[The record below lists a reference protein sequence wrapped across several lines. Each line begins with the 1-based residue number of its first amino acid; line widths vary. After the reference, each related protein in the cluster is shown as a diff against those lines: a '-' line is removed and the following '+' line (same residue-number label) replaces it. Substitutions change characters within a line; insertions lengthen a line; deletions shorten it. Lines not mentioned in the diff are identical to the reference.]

1 MKFPICKV
9 CLKNNIICNACAEKV
24 GENEIKIEEIK
35 IFRRLNK
42 ILKEK
47 KSLKDIEIKRAV
59 GKNMLM
65 IITNK
70 EDVSKLIGKDGSTVK
85 KLAKELNRPI
95 RIVEQESDIKDFVR
109 DIFFTVS
116 IMGINIVYGPE
127 GEKYK
132 IRIPRSERT
141 KLPVSSDIF
150 SSVSRSLFH
159 VDADVV
165 FE

>member
-9 CLKNNIICNACAEKV
+9 CLKNNILCNACAERV

-42 ILKEK
+42 F
-47 KSLKDIEIKRAV
+47 LKDKKPLRDIKIKRAV
-59 GKNMLM
+59 GRNMLM

-70 EDVSKLIGKDGSTVK
+70 EGVSKLIGKDGSTVK
-85 KLAKELNRPI
+85 KLAKELSRPI
-95 RIVEQESDIKDFVR
+95 RIVEQESNIKNFVR
-109 DIFFTVS
+109 DIFFTVP
-116 IMGINIVYGPE
+116 IMGINIVYSPE

-150 SSVSRSLFH
+150 ASVSRSLFH